1 MELSINH
8 YENASVVSINGEIN
22 SVTSPELNRYFQKQ
36 LLEQKNLIADVSN
49 VDFMS
54 SAGLRVLLLTLKASR
69 RIGGDLRLVNVHEN
83 VYKVLEI
90 SGFTRILRVFGTID
104 EAKVDL

>member
-8 YENASVVSINGEIN
+8 YENASVVSINGEIDA
-22 SVTSPELNRYFQKQ
+22 VTGPELDRYFKKQ

-54 SAGLRVLLLTLKASR
+54 SAGLRVLLLTLKESR
-69 RIGGDLRLVNVHEN
+69 KIGGDLRLANVQEN
-83 VYKVLEI
+83 VYTVLEV
-90 SGFTRILRVFGTID
+90 SGFTKILRVFGTID